1 MNAESK
7 EGIMKK
13 INLVLGICLALM
25 VVAAGCGS
33 GDSGSSVKIDAKVG
47 VSSAAALT
55 EAHVDGLVNSMKIM
69 VLTNEVRSCDW
80 DTMKGLLS
88 EFERDSI
95 PLVAWFALPNGT
107 YYTMDAGL
115 VAANLSDRS
124 YFPRVM
130 SGEVTIGDL
139 VVSKSTG
146 RESMVIAVP
155 VKENGNVIGALGV
168 SVYLDNLS
176 RSITDDL
183 DLPSDVFFA
192 AVNASGTIALHS
204 NTSLIMGNSSALG
217 DLSEKVV
224 STQSPL
230 LGWTF
235 YLGFTK

>member
-1 MNAESK
+1 MRKMS
-7 EGIMKK
+7 
-13 INLVLGICLALM
+13 LVSGICLALLL
-25 VVAAGCGS
+25 VVAGCGGGNASSS
-33 GDSGSSVKIDAKVG
+33 GKIDVQVG
-47 VSSAAALT
+47 VSSVAALT
-55 EAHVDGLVNSMKIM
+55 EAHVEGLVSSMEVM
-69 VLTNEVRSCDW
+69 ALTDEVRSCDW
-80 DTMKGLLS
+80 ETMKGLLG
-88 EFERDSI
+88 EFENTSI

-107 YYTMDAGL
+107 YYTVDAGL

-124 YFPRVM
+124 YFPKVM

-176 RSITDDL
+176 RSITNGL
-183 DLPSDVFFA
+183 DLPNDVFFA
-192 AVNASGTIALHS
+192 AVNASGTIALYS
-204 NTSLIMGNSSALG
+204 NTSFIMENASGIVDVSGTAA
-217 DLSEKVV
+217 
-224 STQSPL
+224 STQSAL